1 MCAAYHEQLRTKM
14 GEWVVAA
21 FREKRLAFAQ
31 AFDFVRKPLSME
43 SVRSTAFQNAG
54 IGLVVFIPGAD
65 FPIMTLNQTKM
76 VIQIAAAYGQPLS
89 ANRVKELAAVVGGG
103 LACRTVARQV
113 AGLVPAVGWAVK
125 AGVGYAGTW
134 AMGMA
139 AAEYF
144 EHGGNMAGVGAVV
157 DEARAAAS
165 RAADETAA
173 GRAAKGFVASLGL
186 QAKNAATGRVRA
198 AVAQAPGVAAGAMRA
213 VANAAASAAQA
224 AATGAARAGAAA
236 DAVEAS
242 AHDSE

>member
-1 MCAAYHEQLRTKM
+1 
-14 GEWVVAA
+14 
-21 FREKRLAFAQ
+21 
-31 AFDFVRKPLSME
+31 ME

-165 RAADETAA
+165 RCRRDGCRTERQ
-173 GRAAKGFVASLGL
+173 RAL
-186 QAKNAATGRVRA
+186 
-198 AVAQAPGVAAGAMRA
+198 
-213 VANAAASAAQA
+213 
-224 AATGAARAGAAA
+224 
-236 DAVEAS
+236 
-242 AHDSE
+242 

>member
-1 MCAAYHEQLRTKM
+1 M
-14 GEWVVAA
+14 
-21 FREKRLAFAQ
+21 
-31 AFDFVRKPLSME
+31 
-43 SVRSTAFQNAG
+43 
-54 IGLVVFIPGAD
+54 
-65 FPIMTLNQTKM
+65 
-76 VIQIAAAYGQPLS
+76 
-89 ANRVKELAAVVGGG
+89 KELAAVVGGG
-103 LACRTVARQV
+103 LACRTVARQM

-224 AATGAARAGAAA
+224 AATGAARAGAVA